1 MRKMTL
7 QTEAAPP
14 DQWSG
19 AVEASADTKR
29 LGMKIFMA
37 SWTFSFVA
45 LLVAYAVLRFNAKSW
60 PPDALPNPP
69 FILTSFAT
77 LAAVGSSVVLQLGVS
92 EFKRGRSE
100 QLVSALGFG
109 AVLGVVFLV
118 LQGMAGAQAWRMG
131 LEPGVNAYTGIF
143 WVTAVFHALHV
154 LVGVGAL
161 SRLWIAAR
169 SRGLNEGSG
178 LTVELWTYFW
188 HSIDLAWLAI
198 FAVMFVPY

>member
-1 MRKMTL
+1 MTL
-7 QTEAAPP
+7 RPEAASP
-14 DQWSG
+14 DDWNG
-19 AVEASADTKR
+19 PVEASADTKR

-45 LLVAYAVLRFNAKSW
+45 LLVAYAVLRFNAQSW

-77 LAAVGSSVVLQLGVS
+77 LAAVSSSVVLQLGIN
-92 EFKRGRSE
+92 ELKRGRGE

-109 AVLGVVFLV
+109 VLLGLLFLL
-118 LQGMAGAQAWRMG
+118 LQSMAGVQAWKMG

-161 SRLWIAAR
+161 GRLWLWAR
-169 SRGLNEGSG
+169 AQEMNEDNA
-178 LTVELWTYFW
+178 LVVELWTYFW